1 MEYDLNRV
9 NNRYRF
15 DSFGNV
21 GEPTE
26 LDVVV
31 NDRIGTEVNV
41 LDVIEDNKQY
51 FFNNIAHLNCYFF
64 NSNIIKLLGQTLPIY
79 SIKKEQEEQASPLI
93 RYFRNGKEIKNVR
106 VVTNGVNYF
115 DSMPLSTIIKGT
127 SKNYD
132 MADLFYEWRTNPDYK
147 PLEINLK
154 I

>member
-31 NDRIGTEVNV
+31 NDRIGTEINT
-41 LDVIEDNKQY
+41 LDDIKDNKQY
-51 FFNNIAHLNCYFF
+51 FYNNIKHLNCYFF
-64 NSNIIKLLGQTLPIY
+64 DGNIIRLLGQPLPIY
-79 SIKKEQEEQASPLI
+79 SIKKESEVLVSPLI
-93 RYFRNGKEIKNVR
+93 RYFRNGEEIKDVR
-106 VVTNGVNYF
+106 VVTNGSNYF
-115 DSMPLSTIIKGT
+115 DSMPLSTIIKGE
-127 SKNYD
+127 SKDYD
-132 MADLFYEWRTNPDYK
+132 VSDLFYEWRTNPTYK
-147 PLEINLK
+147 PLDVYLK